1 MWESSLAITD
11 DDIEMARI
19 AWKQRRASRITS
31 QDKTASSEFSIQN
44 LDLSSLRDRLVYL
57 VIYRDWL
64 SKEAVEAYR
73 LESNKITGKDTSSEE
88 YPPIYEDWPAI
99 PENAELIDLYFGRRG
114 ALNCY
119 GIFKRAWELKFKYR
133 NGKQGHIV
141 VCEKKETALGFAFGN
156 GDATALAKY
165 FKPHI
170 NAIWTNAKAEGSSD
184 GKIISLADALD
195 ICG

>member
-88 YPPIYEDWPAI
+88 YPPIYED
-99 PENAELIDLYFGRRG
+99 
-114 ALNCY
+114 
-119 GIFKRAWELKFKYR
+119 
-133 NGKQGHIV
+133 
-141 VCEKKETALGFAFGN
+141 
-156 GDATALAKY
+156 
-165 FKPHI
+165 
-170 NAIWTNAKAEGSSD
+170 
-184 GKIISLADALD
+184 
-195 ICG
+195 